1 MYEAVTR
8 NIRVG
13 VVPRFLEK
21 ESAPAKK
28 RFFWAYTIEIT
39 NLGEE
44 TVQVMGRHWHI
55 TDGQGRQ
62 HEVQGEGIVG
72 DKPVIAPGES
82 FNYTSGCPLPTPHGT
97 MTGTYQVKSRTTGET
112 FTVDIPLF
120 PLESPYVKRVVH

>member
-21 ESAPAKK
+21 ESAPAKQ
-28 RFFWAYTIEIT
+28 RFFWAYTVEIT

-44 TVQVMGRHWHI
+44 TVQLMGRLWHI

-62 HEVQGEGIVG
+62 QDVRGDGVVG
-72 DKPVIAPGES
+72 DKPVLAPGDS
-82 FNYTSGCPLPTPHGT
+82 FSYTSGCPLPTPHGT
-97 MTGTYQVKSRTTGET
+97 MTGVYLMENGTGET
-112 FTVDIPLF
+112 FSIDIPLF